1 MISGSKL
8 EETMSIMY
16 KVVEKIFDQIRCG
29 LGPLSSSLDGEIS
42 RKRNLAGPQLPGRV
56 FSPSDIWK
64 KLSQPLLLHFPFGMG
79 TYVHHT
85 KY

>member
-1 MISGSKL
+1 MEMEFFQHLKFWKQS
-8 EETMSIMY
+8 
-16 KVVEKIFDQIRCG
+16 FFR
-29 LGPLSSSLDGEIS
+29 
-42 RKRNLAGPQLPGRV
+42 AQLTGRL

-85 KY
+85 ILVGVYESSKGQVFLKGPRFE